1 MIRYLEGKLMARSS
15 KGVVLLVNGVG
26 YEVEVPDSTRRALS
40 SQPEGSPIELHISFQ
55 QSQNQPSPRLYGF
68 KRVLERDFFEELI
81 RVSDVGPSKALNAI
95 SVVPVPH
102 IARAIADRDVK
113 ALRAMKGI
121 GETTAKKM
129 IAELEGRAA
138 KYALLPEDA
147 SPISEESLDFKVEVR
162 ETLVKQLGFK
172 PIEAQKA
179 IDDAVNRNASIASAE
194 DLFDEVLKAHK

>member
-1 MIRYLEGKLMARSS
+1 MIRYLEGNLMAKTN

-40 SQPEGSPIELHISFQ
+40 SQPEGSPVELHISFQ

-102 IARAIADRDVK
+102 IAKAIADRDVK

-138 KYALLPEDA
+138 KYALLPDDV
-147 SPISEESLDFKVEVR
+147 SPIPEESLDFKVEVR
-162 ETLVKQLGFK
+162 ETLVKQLQFK
-172 PIEAQKA
+172 PAEAQKA
-179 IDDAVNRNASIASAE
+179 IDDAVKRNASIASAE
-194 DLFDEVLKAHK
+194 DLFDEVLRGSK